1 MYAKSFIALGG
12 NGRLTGARTAQTA
25 SYDRHSCHLCHSEVH
40 YHSAYD
46 TQRPWFEHTPD
57 VLPEHCPCVN
67 PDTGEQ
73 RLVAR
78 LQRSLLD
85 AAPTVSK
92 AS

>member
-1 MYAKSFIALGG
+1 MYAKSFIVLGG

-25 SYDRHSCHLCHSEVH
+25 SYDRHSEVH

-57 VLPEHCPCVN
+57 GLPEHCSCVN
-67 PDTGEQ
+67 PYAGEQ

-78 LQRSLLD
+78 LQRLLLD
-85 AAPTVSK
+85 AVPTVSK

>member
-1 MYAKSFIALGG
+1 MGFCLITVPKSKISY
-12 NGRLTGARTAQTA
+12 LT
-25 SYDRHSCHLCHSEVH
+25 YHHHSCHLCHSEVH

-57 VLPEHCPCVN
+57 GLPEHCRCVN
-67 PDTGEQ
+67 PDDGEL

-78 LQRSLLD
+78 LQRFLLD

-92 AS
+92 ASWQC